1 MTAHS
6 LATVLI
12 PFDAENASLV
22 DAAIAAW
29 DASVGER
36 LDRTRIIHFAS
47 ASTVTVSGDRAFIII
62 ELSADAPAGE
72 ALRIFALLL
81 QPELETLLVAAGIL
95 VPERF
100 KTWFVSHSV
109 RIGQSPFVRCGL
121 LFDGSPAMSVQRI
134 LSEDR
139 LAATIED
146 SDWLQGTTAPAQ
158 KLGLIRE
165 KLWHACKGT
174 SNFKPAFLPRPA
186 PILDPAPADE
196 NFFDKLR
203 INAVI
208 AYRLLIWPLPLLP
221 ILFLVFAL
229 LPRHGGW
236 WAHVIWPLLEAG
248 LIIIIAATALAI
260 AVRRREIRD
269 KVTLPRQRREAAE
282 AILARENGT
291 SQNILATVS
300 VLKPGLAR
308 RLTLQLVFYAIR
320 TVLPLYWAPG
330 RLGDLNDIH
339 FMRWLLLP
347 NSNLLVFRSH
357 YDGSWVNYIEDFAL
371 RAPQGVSAIWSNTKD
386 FPPTRW
392 LIFGGAAD
400 GPRFRQWVHTQT
412 RPVPFTYSAYPG
424 LSMERIRLNARIAR
438 AVSTGRLDEPVK
450 GWLASL
456 GDADG
461 GDF

>member
-1 MTAHS
+1 MTAHA

-12 PFDAENASLV
+12 PFDAENAGLV
-22 DAAIAAW
+22 DTAITAW
-29 DASVGER
+29 DAGVGDR
-36 LDRTRIIHFAS
+36 LNGTGIIHFAS
-47 ASTVTVSGDRAFIII
+47 ASTVTVSADKAYLII
-62 ELSADAPAGE
+62 ELSADAPADE
-72 ALRIFALLL
+72 ALRIFASLLK
-81 QPELETLLVAAGIL
+81 PELAALLVAAGIL
-95 VPERF
+95 VPAHFER
-100 KTWFVSHSV
+100 WFISKSV

-121 LFDGSPAMSVQRI
+121 LFDGSPAMSVRRI
-134 LSEDR
+134 LTEDQ
-139 LAATIED
+139 LAATIEA
-146 SDWLQGTTAPAQ
+146 SGWLQSADAPAQ

-165 KLWHACKGT
+165 RLWQACEGA
-174 SNFKPAFLPRPA
+174 SNFKPVFLPRPA

-196 NFFDKLR
+196 NLFDRLR

-208 AYRLLIWPLPLLP
+208 AYHALIWPLPLLP
-221 ILFLVFAL
+221 MLFLLFAL
-229 LPRHGGW
+229 PPRHGGW

-248 LIIIIAATALAI
+248 LVIIAAAAALAI
-260 AVRRREIRD
+260 AVRRRETRD
-269 KVTLPRQRREAAE
+269 KVTLPRQTRANAE
-282 AILARENGT
+282 AILARENAT
-291 SQNILATVS
+291 SQNILATIS
-300 VLKPGLAR
+300 VLKPGLTR

-347 NSNLLVFRSH
+347 GSNLLVFRSH

-400 GPRFRQWVHTQT
+400 GPRFREWVHTQT
-412 RPVPFTYSAYPG
+412 RPVPFTYSAYPN

-438 AVSTGRLDEPVK
+438 AVATGRLDEPVK